1 MPQTET
7 RITQSRGGLLR
18 PVKNAIN
25 WFTSLFHQL
34 KTLLYNVG
42 DREVIAEVT
51 ADTAITQGFNGNT
64 AVYSIVMKDVNK
76 FASIPRFV
84 YDTSK
89 LKARKKFYAPNKFVK
104 AYNQE
109 AVVMNDLTKLLER
122 PNPMQ
127 GQAAFFKTA
136 RGFFKVCGETFIW
149 LNRDLPDNLPGDA
162 DTRLYPVLEMYVL
175 PSNKVSIV
183 PDPENLWGVRGYIL
197 NVGGIK
203 MPIRKYDMIHWKDVN
218 LNFDPTTREH
228 LRGMP
233 ALKPGEETL
242 QANNDAERA
251 TVRMY
256 QNDGAKG
263 ALYGEDREG
272 ITTTQEA
279 IIRGVVDR
287 KVNNND
293 VKGSVATLMGV
304 GKMGY
309 LDFGGTSV
317 DMELLDG
324 KKMSWWELCALFDVP
339 YELFNSEVTFANKEM
354 AQKNWITNTIIPASK
369 ELDDE
374 LNRVLLRAFKLEG
387 KYIIGCDYTEL
398 PELQAN
404 MKELTEWLDKSPEIT
419 PNEKRIAKGYE
430 PYNHPKMDEPQINGQ
445 PLSDYEDDGFD
456 AMAAELGVETQRQ
469 QRQQDAED
477 DPQKGKTIKY
487 SLNGNHVT
495 S

>member
-1 MPQTET
+1 MPQLET
-7 RITQSRGGLLR
+7 RIGQQRGGILK
-18 PVKNAIN
+18 PIKNAIN
-25 WFTSLFHQL
+25 WFASLFKQGGS
-34 KTLLYNVG
+34 LLMNVG
-42 DREVIAEVT
+42 DREVITDIT
-51 ADTAITQGFNGNT
+51 ATTAITQGFNGNT
-64 AVYSIVMKDVNK
+64 AVYSIVMKDANK

-84 YDTSK
+84 YDASK
-89 LKARKKFYAPNKFVK
+89 LKQRKKFYAPNKYIK
-104 AYNQE
+104 AYNRD
-109 AVVMNDLTKLLER
+109 AVIMNDLSKLLER

-149 LNRDLPDNLPGDA
+149 LVRDLPDDLPADA

-175 PSNKVSIV
+175 PSNKISIV
-183 PDPENLWGVRGYIL
+183 PDRENLWGVRGYIL
-197 NVGGIK
+197 DVNGVNY
-203 MPIRKYDMIHWKDVN
+203 PIRKTDIIHWKDIN
-218 LNFDPTTREH
+218 LSFDATTREH

-233 ALKPGEETL
+233 CLKPGEETL

-263 ALYGEDREG
+263 ALYGEDRDG
-272 ITTTQEA
+272 ISTEQET

-293 VKGSVATLMGV
+293 VKGAVATLMGV

-309 LDFGGTSV
+309 LNFGGTSV
-317 DMELLDG
+317 DMELLEG
-324 KKMSWWELCALFDVP
+324 KKMSWWELCNLFDVP
-339 YELFNSEVTFANKEM
+339 YELFQSETTFANKEQ
-354 AQKNWITNTIIPASK
+354 AQKAWVSNSILPANY

-387 KYIIGCDYTEL
+387 RAVIGCDATEL

-404 MKELTEWLDKSPEIT
+404 MKELSEWLEKSPEIT

-430 PYNHPKMDEPQINGQ
+430 PYSDPLMDEPWMEGQ
-445 PLSDYEDDGFD
+445 PLSERNQDDGFD
-456 AMAAELGVETQRQ
+456 DMAAELGVETQRT
-469 QRQQDAED
+469 RKKPEGEE
-477 DPQKGKTIKY
+477 KKTVKY